1 MLIEVGMFDRPF
13 VERRRFV
20 TVGRFARAPVLSEI

>member
-20 TVGRFARAPVLSEI
+20 TVGRYAPVLSEI